1 MKLSLLVSPEAKA
14 AYFKDYLAVASSELI
29 QVTGISGIELRHVG
43 ALDFIELEAE
53 EPQLEQL
60 ARLSFVQ
67 GIFRKENNLLSPLAR
82 VPAFQLHEDFVFGAK
97 YRGKTNE
104 RLTQLLINVGLSVL
118 DARQGE
124 QIKLL
129 DPMCG
134 RGTSLLWGMRYG
146 LNGRGIEQDP
156 KALAEIRQSVKKWT
170 RLHRVRHQLNEGF
183 IGKANKQH
191 RGKFLEFTANETNI
205 KMITGD
211 AREAPALL
219 KGEKFHLLVSD
230 LPYGVQHVTTAGTRN
245 PLQVL
250 EACAGGW
257 SESLKT
263 GGAMVL
269 AFNSYLPRRDE
280 LLDLFRQYQLEPME
294 FRAPH
299 RMSES
304 IVRDVVVFHK

>member
-1 MKLSLLVSPEAKA
+1 VKLSLLVSPEAKA
-14 AYFKDYLAVASSELI
+14 AYFKDYLAVTGCELI
-29 QVTGISGIELRHVG
+29 QVMGISDFEVRHIG

-67 GIFRKENNLLSPLAR
+67 GIFRQENKLLSPLAIL
-82 VPAFQLHEDFVFGAK
+82 PAFQLHEDFVFGSK

-104 RLTQLLINVGLSVL
+104 RLTQLLINVGLSVV
-118 DARQGE
+118 DARQGN

-156 KALAEIRQSVKKWT
+156 KALAEIRQNVKKWT
-170 RLHRVRHQLNEGF
+170 RLHRVRHQMNEGF
-183 IGKANKQH
+183 IGKANKQQ
-191 RGKFLEFTANETNI
+191 RGKFLEFTADDTNI
-205 KMITGD
+205 KIISGD

-250 EACAGGW
+250 EECAEGW
-257 SESLKT
+257 SESLKP
-263 GGAMVL
+263 GGALVL

-280 LLDLFRQYQLEPME
+280 LLDLYRQYRLEPVE
-294 FRAPH
+294 FSAPH

-304 IVRDVVVFHK
+304 IVRDVVVLRK